1 MELQY
6 PSNGVVREVVAIVK
20 AFWEQTTFSHALDS
34 RKQLA
39 FTFLVRTKHVPFEGV
54 PMEIV
59 ATVSWQCVVNYTE
72 KTLYVHFFFF
82 QDTRET
88 KERELE
94 IRKREKYKS
103 EHDLQILY
111 TSHFFRTQATFFC
124 RKYFGLQ
131 TFVSYLN
138 VLSVCIQ

>member
-1 MELQY
+1 MGNCE
-6 PSNGVVREVVAIVK
+6 K

-39 FTFLVRTKHVPFEGV
+39 FTFLVRTKHVPFEDV

-72 KTLYVHFFFF
+72 KTLYVHFFFLS
-82 QDTRET
+82 RY
-88 KERELE
+88 KRNER
-94 IRKREKYKS
+94 IRNTEEKKYKS

-111 TSHFFRTQATFFC
+111 TSHF
-124 RKYFGLQ
+124 L
-131 TFVSYLN
+131 
-138 VLSVCIQ
+138 